1 MLVSAARADL
11 RTDVVYGEASGEKL
25 LLDAFTPAGT
35 GPFPICI
42 LVHGGGWVRGD
53 KHNNFRT
60 LLGPLGE
67 AGFAWFSI
75 NYRLAPK
82 HRYPACVEDVEAA
95 IRWVKA
101 RAADYKGDP
110 RRIALIGESAGGH
123 LVSLV
128 GVRAKADTRVA
139 AVVAFYAPTD
149 LALQASVSLRTPA
162 WATALF
168 GITAMDHTARKTI
181 REASPIS
188 HVGEGLPPFLLVHGS
203 ADERVAVSQ
212 SRQFQAR
219 LKSAGNAC
227 DLFLVEGAGHG
238 LVHWDRVDASYKDK
252 LIAWLIRASPARVS
266 DDLPL
271 DAVKWT
277 GGFWQDRMQRLRD
290 IHLPGVLDGS
300 FMSVENGSTFLN
312 LLRAARLEEGG
323 AQGSTW
329 SDGDC
334 YLVLDTVARLQAYQ
348 PDGYLKSKLDQWIP
362 IIARVQLADG
372 LVDSWTVLGEFDATH
387 GKPWR
392 WQMNKMRGEGF
403 HGALHYNTGS
413 LYAFAS
419 TLQRATGDGRALAI
433 ADKAVRGFMAAQKNS
448 VAGPMQWAVPHLY
461 ARTGDAG
468 LLDVLRRASS
478 GPTSAFGPPVRHAQ
492 EIFGHNTQAA
502 HTLLRETAFC
512 GMTCDDELLNAL
524 RRLAENQLTKK
535 TFITGAVAPVF
546 RGRRPEQLVG
556 GKTYPAADYEE
567 AVGPA
572 YELPNGSCYCES
584 CGQCLFAEWYY
595 RMFRLTGE
603 AVYMDAVE
611 RALYNAVPGCADLDR
626 PNFFYCNPQEQL
638 SGSQRS
644 HTDGTESKWEA
655 HYTWR
660 RQFTKKAACCPPKVM
675 RALAMS
681 AEMAYSASRE
691 GLWVNLYGQ
700 NQIRV
705 ALPAGGGLECRQASA
720 YPWDGK
726 VRLVLQEV
734 ESAKPFGIFLRIPG
748 WVNGPVRIAVNGEA
762 VPGAPPQGTY
772 HALQRNW
779 KSGDVVEMEIPMPV
793 RYMAAHPAVADA
805 RGKVAVMRGPIVYCV
820 EGDDVPADIA
830 LEHVRVPARAELKP
844 EFTKELGGV
853 MKLTGTLMCST
864 GAPAAGDRLIPDDAE
879 TALYREARFAPGAPT
894 LSRGDRP
901 IPVSMIPYY
910 ARLNRKSD
918 YFRIWLP
925 VY

>member
-1 MLVSAARADL
+1 MTV
-11 RTDVVYGEASGEKL
+11 
-25 LLDAFTPAGT
+25 PA
-35 GPFPICI
+35 
-42 LVHGGGWVRGD
+42 
-53 KHNNFRT
+53 RT
-60 LLGPLGE
+60 LACSLF
-67 AGFAWFSI
+67 FA
-75 NYRLAPK
+75 LA
-82 HRYPACVEDVEAA
+82 ALTIGAA
-95 IRWVKA
+95 
-101 RAADYKGDP
+101 
-110 RRIALIGESAGGH
+110 
-123 LVSLV
+123 
-128 GVRAKADTRVA
+128 
-139 AVVAFYAPTD
+139 
-149 LALQASVSLRTPA
+149 
-162 WATALF
+162 
-168 GITAMDHTARKTI
+168 
-181 REASPIS
+181 
-188 HVGEGLPPFLLVHGS
+188 
-203 ADERVAVSQ
+203 
-212 SRQFQAR
+212 
-219 LKSAGNAC
+219 
-227 DLFLVEGAGHG
+227 
-238 LVHWDRVDASYKDK
+238 
-252 LIAWLIRASPARVS
+252 PARVP
-266 DDLPL
+266 DELPL

-277 GGFWQDRMQRLRD
+277 GGFWQDRMQRLRG

-312 LLRAARLEEGG
+312 LLRAARLEKGG

-348 PDGYLKSKLDQWIP
+348 PDAYLKSKLDRWIP
-362 IIARVQLADG
+362 IIARIQLQDG

-433 ADKAVRGFMAAQKNS
+433 ADRAVRRFMGRSNT

-461 ARTGDAG
+461 ARSGDAV
-468 LLDVLRRASS
+468 LLDALRRTS
-478 GPTSAFGPPVRHAQ
+478 GQNSLFGPPVRHAQ

-502 HTLLRETAFC
+502 HTLLRETALC
-512 GMTCDDELLNAL
+512 GLTGDDGLLDAL
-524 RRLAENQLTKK
+524 RRLAENQLTQK

-546 RGRRPEQLVG
+546 RGRRPEQVVG
-556 GKTYPAADYEE
+556 GKTYPAADYDE

-572 YELPNGSCYCES
+572 YDLPNDGSYCES

-638 SGSQRS
+638 PGAQRS

-691 GLWVNLYGQ
+691 GLWVNLYGE
-700 NQIRV
+700 NRIRV
-705 ALPAGGGLECRQASA
+705 ALPAGGSLECRQASA

-734 ESAKPFGIFLRIPG
+734 EPAKPFGIFLRIPG
-748 WVNGPVRIAVNGEA
+748 WVSGPVRIAVNGEA
-762 VPGAPPQGTY
+762 VPGAPPQGSY
-772 HALQRNW
+772 HPLQRNW

-805 RGKVAVMRGPIVYCV
+805 RGKVAVTRGPIVYCI

-830 LEHVRVPARAELKP
+830 LEHIRVPAGTELKP
-844 EFTKELGGV
+844 ALTKELGGV
-853 MKLTGTLMCST
+853 MKLTGTLMRST
-864 GAPAAGDRLIPDDAE
+864 GAPAAGDRLIPDEAATD
-879 TALYREARFAPGAPT
+879 LYREARFAKGAPT
-894 LSRGDRP
+894 LSQGGRP
-901 IPVSMIPYY
+901 VTVSMIPYY